1 MGDSLTP
8 KDILELHMVAE
19 PQASPDG
26 TLVAFTVVTQDAEA
40 NQARSSIWVVPTN
53 GSGPPRRLTRGPAR
67 DQRPRFSPDGKR
79 LAFLSNREREWRHDL
94 YLLDLAGGE
103 SMRVARLPRG
113 ILDFDWS
120 PDGRRLALLGRPDWP
135 SDPDM
140 APPKDDEEARKRYQE
155 RVRHL
160 VRRFRYRMD
169 GLGQLDDEEPQ
180 VWVVNSSVENEG
192 LRQVTQ
198 GPWPAGR
205 PRWTPDGRVAYLANH
220 ADDWWRSELVD
231 VWAVDPEVGEP
242 ERLTSGSAT
251 VTTFAFAPDGTMAYV
266 AIGSGPGSLF
276 ARNHHLFIGGE
287 DRTAGIDR
295 SVWANVNTDMTPP
308 RDVPDLQWTSDSTA
322 LYTPITDRGRIAI
335 ARTEAAGGPP
345 QPVISGD
352 RVIPS
357 FSLGG
362 NRLAFLSTSFDDPL
376 TLRVA
381 NAHGSDEQVLFEPN
395 PWLRERA
402 LGHVNAM
409 PFKYEGRT
417 IDAWVL
423 LPAGYSGGRVP
434 TILDIHGGPH
444 AAWGWSF
451 SHVMQTMAGH
461 GYGVLFCNSPG
472 SQTYDEDYSVGL
484 TGRWGEL
491 DFPVWMAALDKAIA
505 DGVADP
511 ERLGVTGASYGGFST
526 LWVIAHTDRF
536 RAALSMRPVS
546 ELQGFYGSSD
556 IGWNFGEH
564 SFAAEPWEDPTVFR
578 RLSPVTYVE
587 KMKTPLRII
596 ASNGD
601 LRTPLEQ
608 AEQIYVR
615 LLKLGREVELT
626 VFHDEPHAMT
636 TMGKPWNRVRQMRS
650 VLEWWERYVRGSLA
664 HAGEGVRADGATVDP
679 GAKS

>member
-1 MGDSLTP
+1 MGAPLTP
-8 KDILELHMVAE
+8 KDILEMQMVAE
-19 PQASPDG
+19 PQVSPDG
-26 TLVAFTVVTQDAEA
+26 ALVAFTVVTQDAGA
-40 NQARSSIWVVPTN
+40 NQARSSIWVIATDGT
-53 GSGPPRRLTRGPAR
+53 GSPRRLTRGPAR

-79 LAFLSNREREWRHDL
+79 LAFLSNREREWRQDL
-94 YLLDLAGGE
+94 HLLDLAGGE
-103 SMRVARLPRG
+103 STRVARLPRG

-140 APPKDDEEARKRYQE
+140 APPKDDEDARKRYQE

-180 VWVVNSSVENEG
+180 VWVVDSSAENEG
-192 LRQVTQ
+192 LRQVTH
-198 GPWPAGR
+198 GPWPAAR

-220 ADDWWRSELVD
+220 SDDWWRSELVD
-231 VWAVDPEVGEP
+231 VWAVDPEGGEA
-242 ERLTSGSAT
+242 ERLTSGSST

-287 DRTAGIDR
+287 DRTAGLDR

-308 RDVPDLQWTSDSTA
+308 RDVPDLQWTIDSTA
-322 LYTPITDRGRIAI
+322 LFTPITERGRIAI
-335 ARTEAAGGPP
+335 ARTEAAGGAP
-345 QPVISGD
+345 QPVVSGD

-362 NRLAFLSTSFDDPL
+362 NRLVFLSTSFDDPL

-381 NAHGSDEQVLFEPN
+381 SADGTDEKMLFEAN

-402 LGHVNAM
+402 LGRVNAM
-409 PFKYEGRT
+409 PFKHEGRT
-417 IDAWVL
+417 IDAWIL
-423 LPAGYSGGRVP
+423 LPPGYSGGRVP

-451 SHVMQTMAGH
+451 SHVMQTMAGQ
-461 GYGVLFCNSPG
+461 GYAVLFCNSPG

-491 DFPVWMAALDKAIA
+491 DFPIWMTAVDNAIA
-505 DGVADP
+505 DGIADP
-511 ERLGVTGASYGGFST
+511 EQLGVTGASYGGFST
-526 LWVIAHTDRF
+526 LWVIGHSDRF

-564 SFAAEPWEDPTVFR
+564 SFAAEPWEDPELFR
-578 RLSPVTYVE
+578 RLSPVTYIE

-615 LLKLGREVELT
+615 MLKLGREVELT
-626 VFHDEPHAMT
+626 IFHGEPHALT
-636 TMGKPWNRVRQMRS
+636 TMGKPWNRVRQMQS
-650 VLEWWERYVRGSLA
+650 VLEWWGRYLVGPPA
-664 HAGEGVRADGATVDP
+664 HGGDGVSAHGATLHV